1 MTRDEIFME
10 ILNKGEYQ
18 VSDGERDLQ
27 LENLKKEVAH
37 IIVDMTVNKETLGS
51 WPISIILKAMG
62 ECNVKLNEK
71 AQAKKQAVD
80 IIKSL
85 ESVIPIKR
93 AQMRL
98 LIIFQ
103 SEK

>member
-18 VSDGERDLQ
+18 VSDGERDLH

-37 IIVDMTVNKETLGS
+37 IIVDMSVNSNDMSS
-51 WPISIILKAMG
+51 WPLSQIMKAMG

-71 AQAKKQAVD
+71 QQAKKQALD
-80 IIKSL
+80 IIK
-85 ESVIPIKR
+85 
-93 AQMRL
+93 
-98 LIIFQ
+98 
-103 SEK
+103 